1 MANNINKIAK
11 SLKKSIKTEKGTKAY
26 DTAATVTRIEGKT
39 AWVHIPGGVDETPV
53 KLTMNAKKG
62 ETVQVRVSGGKAW
75 LTGNASAPPT
85 DDTTANKAQTT
96 ATAAKYAA
104 DNATAE
110 AVRAK
115 DAADRAET
123 SAQEAQTSAANALTS
138 ANEAKAS
145 ATEANKQAIS
155 ATNSANN
162 ALTQLST
169 VESVVDT
176 LTWIAEHSAFE
187 PSTDTSVV
195 ASKTYYYPCNQI
207 LTLTSGT
214 TTTNGLTFVTDANA
228 GTVTVSGTATAS
240 TVYAVGQP
248 DATAGTDIWF
258 SGVNGG
264 SSSTYQLRYSNGPG
278 STSINSGVGLGTIR
292 SSGNLAINI
301 FVASGYTA
309 NDVVFTPRVS
319 TANEDFD
326 YEIIESPT
334 GNPSTQ
340 GYFELNTEE
349 AVKTYVQTHLA
360 LTDEGLW
367 LLPAASGTNKVLIAT
382 GAGSTYTTAG
392 TYIIGSS
399 GETLAKFS
407 TNGLSVTTK
416 KNNNIVEIAN
426 LGYGLG
432 NAESGTAEA
441 PYYTL
446 GIRKSGEAVGN
457 YSVAEG
463 NGTTASALGSHA
475 EGGNINVSG
484 VWYYLTASGTY
495 AHAEGCATTASGRH
509 SHSEGYLTTASGDWS
524 HAQNRHTIAD
534 QSSQTAIGKY
544 NTANINN
551 NLFVIGNGTADDSRS
566 NAFTVDTSGNVGVAG
581 DVNIA
586 SGKHYK
592 INGTNLSAS
601 DVGAVP
607 TSRTVNNK
615 ALSSNITLSASDVGA
630 LATTG
635 GTLSGTLTLSS
646 HSSAI
651 GTVKQAYAAAKS
663 VSSGTNT
670 NLTSLSLEAG
680 TWVVTGG
687 VRFPNNAT
695 GYRRMNITTTS
706 AAVNADVQLPALSGA
721 STQLAYTLIVS
732 PTSTTTYY
740 LNCYHNAGTALSLVA
755 GGGENGVNF
764 IRAVRIA

>member
-1 MANNINKIAK
+1 MKIK
-11 SLKKSIKTEKGTKAY
+11 KLSNLLKGNESGLNRKIEPY
-26 DTAATVTRIEGKT
+26 DTQAEVKRIENGI
-39 AWVHIPGGVDETPV
+39 AWVHIAGGVDETPV
-53 KLTMNAKKG
+53 NLTINAKVG
-62 ETVQVRVSGGKAW
+62 DTVQVRVGGGRAW

-85 DDTTANKAQTT
+85 DDTRAIQAQTIATDASQNADIARNAADSAVASAESASASAVTAYNKAQEA
-96 ATAAKYAA
+96 AT
-104 DNATAE
+104 
-110 AVRAK
+110 
-115 DAADRAET
+115 
-123 SAQEAQTSAANALTS
+123 
-138 ANEAKAS
+138 
-145 ATEANKQAIS
+145 S
-155 ATNSANN
+155 ATNAQTSANN
-162 ALTQLST
+162 ALASATNAAEYASRALGNLST
-169 VESVVDT
+169 VQSVAET
-176 LTWIAEHSAFE
+176 LTWITQHGTMALT
-187 PSTDTSVV
+187 TDTALDPTHVYFIRDNNGDYQVGSYKYSIV
-195 ASKTYYYPCNQI
+195 AEPNVDNISTYYE
-207 LTLTSGT
+207 LTIDESL
-214 TTTNGLTFVTDANA
+214 NN
-228 GTVTVSGTATAS
+228 
-240 TVYAVGQP
+240 YVG
-248 DATAGTDIWF
+248 
-258 SGVNGG
+258 
-264 SSSTYQLRYSNGPG
+264 
-278 STSINSGVGLGTIR
+278 
-292 SSGNLAINI
+292 
-301 FVASGYTA
+301 
-309 NDVVFTPRVS
+309 
-319 TANEDFD
+319 
-326 YEIIESPT
+326 
-334 GNPSTQ
+334 
-340 GYFELNTEE
+340 
-349 AVKTYVQTHLA
+349 THLA
-360 LTDEGLW
+360 LTNDGLW

-484 VWYYLTASGTY
+484 VWYYLTASGNY

-601 DVGAVP
+601 DVGALPKPSAGGVSEMGQHIDLHASGGATDYDVRLSTNQATSTGGGFLHINGQPIKDFVVDRGTSGSWYYRKWNSGKVEAWRTYDAGSQTPSQWVTGWYYKDVNVAIPSGIFSATPTHVVATNVGSDYQYSVFTACP
-607 TSRTVNNK
+607 TSSTSIKVRV
-615 ALSSNITLSASDVGA
+615 
-630 LATTG
+630 
-635 GTLSGTLTLSS
+635 
-646 HSSAI
+646 
-651 GTVKQAYAAAKS
+651 VK
-663 VSSGTNT
+663 
-670 NLTSLSLEAG
+670 
-680 TWVVTGG
+680 
-687 VRFPNNAT
+687 PN
-695 GYRRMNITTTS
+695 
-706 AAVNADVQLPALSGA
+706 SGA
-721 STQLAYTLIVS
+721 ATPV
-732 PTSTTTYY
+732 
-740 LNCYHNAGTALSLVA
+740 LSIYA
-755 GGGENGVNF
+755 SNM
-764 IRAVRIA
+764 I

>member
-85 DDTTANKAQTT
+85 DDTRAIQAQTIATDASRNADIARNAADSAVASAASASASAVTAYNKAQE
-96 ATAAKYAA
+96 AA
-104 DNATAE
+104 
-110 AVRAK
+110 
-115 DAADRAET
+115 T
-123 SAQEAQTSAANALTS
+123 SATNAQTSA
-138 ANEAKAS
+138 
-145 ATEANKQAIS
+145 
-155 ATNSANN
+155 NN
-162 ALTQLST
+162 AAEYASRALGNLST
-169 VESVVDT
+169 VQSVAET
-176 LTWIAEHSAFE
+176 LTWITQHGTMALT
-187 PSTDTSVV
+187 TDTALDPTHVYFIRDNNGDYQVGSYKYSIV
-195 ASKTYYYPCNQI
+195 AEPNVDNISTYYE
-207 LTLTSGT
+207 LTIDESL
-214 TTTNGLTFVTDANA
+214 NN
-228 GTVTVSGTATAS
+228 
-240 TVYAVGQP
+240 YVG
-248 DATAGTDIWF
+248 
-258 SGVNGG
+258 
-264 SSSTYQLRYSNGPG
+264 
-278 STSINSGVGLGTIR
+278 
-292 SSGNLAINI
+292 
-301 FVASGYTA
+301 
-309 NDVVFTPRVS
+309 
-319 TANEDFD
+319 
-326 YEIIESPT
+326 
-334 GNPSTQ
+334 
-340 GYFELNTEE
+340 
-349 AVKTYVQTHLA
+349 THLA
-360 LTDEGLW
+360 LTNEGLW

-416 KNNNIVEIAN
+416 KNNDIVEIAN

-432 NAESGTAEA
+432 NAASGTAEA

-607 TSRTVNNK
+607 TSRTVNSK
-615 ALSSNITLSASDVGA
+615 ALSSNITLTASDVGA